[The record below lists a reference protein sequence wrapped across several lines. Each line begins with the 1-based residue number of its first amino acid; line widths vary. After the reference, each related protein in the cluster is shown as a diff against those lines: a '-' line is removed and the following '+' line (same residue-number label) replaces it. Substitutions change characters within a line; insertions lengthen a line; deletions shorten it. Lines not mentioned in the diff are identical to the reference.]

1 MKDINGIM
9 ELVDEYTPC
18 EGKLEIHRYMND
30 GHEDEWSAN
39 YLISKMLPVAWLG
52 VDEEPSDMK
61 EYLAMLGITPK
72 TAKAMVEKAY
82 NISREEGGRRNIN
95 APKLD
100 ANEWDCYW
108 CIAMMLADYWMT
120 HMGDVEVASMLA
132 YQYLSDP
139 DR

>member
-1 MKDINGIM
+1 MKDINELM

-18 EGKLEIHRYMND
+18 EGKLAIHRFMHD

-39 YLISKMLPVAWLG
+39 YLISKMMPVAWLG
-52 VDEEPSDMK
+52 VDGEPSDMH
-61 EYLAMLGITPK
+61 EYLTMLGVTPK
-72 TAKAMVEKAY
+72 SAKAMVQCAYDKA
-82 NISREEGGRRNIN
+82 RLKGGEIN
-95 APKLD
+95 VPAPKLD

-108 CIAMMLADYWMT
+108 ALAMMIADYWIT
-120 HMGDVEVASMLA
+120 HWGDLEVASMLA